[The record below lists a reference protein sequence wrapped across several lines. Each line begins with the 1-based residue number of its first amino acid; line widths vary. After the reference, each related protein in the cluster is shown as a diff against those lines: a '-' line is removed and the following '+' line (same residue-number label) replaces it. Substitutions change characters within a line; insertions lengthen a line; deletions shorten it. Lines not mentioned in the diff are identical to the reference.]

1 MLYLLHFRITL
12 TFDQQ
17 TEQNNPKCLYNSICI
32 TSLNVNG
39 LQSKLDLGIIDVY
52 LASKHVIIL
61 TETLTDEP
69 DLKDTLLQDYKSI
82 NLPKLG
88 TNRYGGFLGINILVK
103 NDIFD
108 HISVVTNTKS
118 QSILWIKLDKCV
130 YGHECIIGAMYLPHE
145 GSKYHSDAI
154 FENLQDDI
162 LMIKRLSNKI

>member
-1 MLYLLHFRITL
+1 MFP
-12 TFDQQ
+12 
-17 TEQNNPKCLYNSICI
+17 EPKEE
-32 TSLNVNG
+32 
-39 LQSKLDLGIIDVY
+39 LDLGIIDVY

-162 LMIKRLSNKI
+162 LMIKLKYNLPVCLMGDCNARTGLCDDFLQLDQHMA